1 MCLCSSVLAYELYF
15 CYKKQE
21 LGSWHVIL
29 STCCCK
35 SMSLSSHPFPGD
47 LAFLPVLENLHVIL
61 FCQATVF
68 ETVPLEVSRDA
79 IFVQDH
85 AKFSGGIDLCRVQTT
100 HTGNTACKCN

>member
-1 MCLCSSVLAYELYF
+1 
-15 CYKKQE
+15 
-21 LGSWHVIL
+21 
-29 STCCCK
+29 
-35 SMSLSSHPFPGD
+35 MSLSSHPFPGD

-100 HTGNTACKCN
+100 HTLEILRANAIRMSLIQLY